1 MQSTRKDSLW
11 RNRDFL
17 LLMSGQT
24 ISTFGSSISGIA
36 APLLI
41 LALTHSPAQAG
52 IAGAL
57 EALPFILFSLPAGA
71 LVDRWNRKRMMI
83 ICDIGRALNLVT
95 LLLALFSG
103 HLTIVQIYINSF
115 LEGSLFVFFSSAQT
129 AALSRVVEKR
139 KLSNVYA
146 IDETLANSAMLIGP
160 SVGSLL
166 YSINNALPF
175 VADVISYIISFISL
189 SWIETPFQQV
199 RIGEQRPLREEI
211 VDGINYLWHNPLFRF
226 MAFYG
231 VGFLAVLSTQS
242 LLVIV
247 LAQHQHA
254 SPVMIGLIFT
264 VGSVGSIVGSVL
276 GGQVQK
282 RLSFSQ
288 LIIGLTWLLVIL
300 WLLYVVAVNLVLLA
314 VITCGISIV
323 DPLISVVYMS
333 YRMAHTPDEF
343 RGRLNS
349 THRLIA
355 FSMRPLGMA
364 LAGFLLQYAGATV
377 TILTFA
383 AILTVLGLS
392 TILNVHI
399 RNAPSLHEEVE
410 FSH

>member
-1 MQSTRKDSLW
+1 
-11 RNRDFL
+11 
-17 LLMSGQT
+17 MSGQT